1 MVKELTIEKTGLPV
15 AWELKTIADVTKIV
29 AGGTPKT
36 GIKEYWDGDIAWI
49 TPADLGKLKTREV
62 FLTRRTITDF
72 GLLKSSAK
80 LFPENSVILSSR
92 APIGNWQ

>member
-36 GIKEYWDGDIAWI
+36 GIKEYWDGLISGKSGAGPI
-49 TPADLGKLKTREV
+49 TRFDTTHFKT
-62 FLTRRTITDF
+62 
-72 GLLKSSAK
+72 KAK
-80 LFPENSVILSSR
+80 VRI
-92 APIGNWQ
+92 